1 MMANRLLPAV
11 KRYAVGT
18 EPVRDAAKVCFTHN
32 ICGKILTS
40 MFSSGRPSTNRLLK
54 CESRHMKTFQ
64 CTISTL
70 SQKQK
75 MTAIQILHLMTTA

>member
-32 ICGKILTS
+32 ISGNILTLIS
-40 MFSSGRPSTNRLLK
+40 MFSSGRHSMNRLL
-54 CESRHMKTFQ
+54 RYAYQ
-64 CTISTL
+64 
-70 SQKQK
+70 
-75 MTAIQILHLMTTA
+75 HLMKIIQP